1 MLKEEIG
8 KRIRNIRIDMNLS
21 KKDFAKLLEISPQ
34 YLGMIEK
41 GNGTL
46 SVEKLEVLC
55 NLTNLSADYILF
67 GKKTSFPSELQNILA
82 DYSSESIHSGFESL
96 EKFAL
101 FMKSLSA

>member
-1 MLKEEIG
+1 MLKKEIG
-8 KRIRNIRIDMNLS
+8 KRIRNIRINMNLS

-41 GNGTL
+41 GEGSL

-55 NLTNLSADYILF
+55 NLSNLSADYILF
-67 GKKTSFPSELQNILA
+67 GKNIPFSYELQNALSK
-82 DYSSESIHSGFESL
+82 YSSESIHSGFESL

-101 FMKSLSA
+101 FIKSLSA